1 MERTAAM
8 IPRRFLG
15 LARVLLCAS
24 LLAAC
29 PATLWAQSTGDGSI
43 YSRFG
48 IGLLKDFSS
57 SRSQALGGGG
67 YALRSLNYNPVGN
80 PALWSD
86 QVFTRANLGASFQT
100 VSASDDENQT
110 SQLTAGN
117 LESIQFSFPLYER
130 TLGVGLAFQ
139 PYSRSNYKTVRQG
152 RIATGPNRADTLTY
166 TTRFE
171 GLGGLQT
178 VRGGFGWR
186 INDVVRVGASLDVI
200 FGIIESQRS
209 TRLSRPGISG
219 TPSGARDAVLTD
231 GTRLSGITGNVGG
244 HLSFSNVLTDD
255 DALSLGLSFSL
266 PTTLSGERVRTIDE
280 SLARDTLGTEVNG
293 DMELP
298 WKVQGGLA
306 YHPDER
312 WSLVLDGLYAP
323 WSTATSDFDT
333 DGTTPS
339 RFPVGGTDTYTDRWR
354 VSVGAE
360 VVPGGND
367 QLASYFGRTGYRL
380 GAYAEKLYVRPD
392 LETDVHVLA
401 ATGGLSLPT
410 SVAGTRIDLN
420 TSVGT
425 RGTTEDN
432 LVRDLFYRF
441 SLHVSIGERWFQER
455 KLR

>member
-1 MERTAAM
+1 MDRPAAM
-8 IPRRFLG
+8 IPQHVLG
-15 LARVLLCAS
+15 RARVLLCAC

-29 PATLWAQSTGDGSI
+29 PSTLWAQSTGDGSV

-48 IGLLKDFSS
+48 VGLLEDFSS
-57 SRSQALGGGG
+57 SRSQAMGGGG

-100 VSASDDENQT
+100 LRASDDGDQT

-117 LESIQFSFPLYER
+117 LESLQFSFPLNER

-139 PYSRSNYKTVRQG
+139 PYSRSNYKAVRRG
-152 RIATGPNRADTLTY
+152 RVATGPNRGDTLSY
-166 TTRFE
+166 ATRFE

-178 VRGGFGWR
+178 VRGGLGWR
-186 INDVVRVGASLDVI
+186 ITDMLRVGASVDVI

-209 TRLSRPGISG
+209 TRFSRPGLSG
-219 TPSGARDAVLTD
+219 TPSGTRDGVLTD
-231 GTRLSGITGNVGG
+231 GTRLSGVSGSVGG
-244 HLSFSNVLTDD
+244 HLSFSNVLAED

-266 PTTLSGERVRTIDE
+266 PTTLSGERVRTVDE
-280 SLARDTLGTEVNG
+280 SLARDTLGTEVDG

-298 WKVQGGLA
+298 WELRAGLA

-312 WSLVLDGLYAP
+312 WSLVADGLFAP
-323 WSTATSDFDT
+323 WSAASSDFDT
-333 DGTTPS
+333 GDTNPAP
-339 RFPVGGTDTYTDRWR
+339 FPVGSADTYTDRWR

-360 VVPGGND
+360 VVPGGTD
-367 QLASYFGRTGYRL
+367 QLASYVQRTGYRL

-392 LETDVHVLA
+392 LQTDVHVLA

-410 SVAGTRIDLN
+410 SMAGTRIDLN

-425 RGTTEDN
+425 RGTTDDN
-432 LVRDLFYRF
+432 LVRDVFYRF